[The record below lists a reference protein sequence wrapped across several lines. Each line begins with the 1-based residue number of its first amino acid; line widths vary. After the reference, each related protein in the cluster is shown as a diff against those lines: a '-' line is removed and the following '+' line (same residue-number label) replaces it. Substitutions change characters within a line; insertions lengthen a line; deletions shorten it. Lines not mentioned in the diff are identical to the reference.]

1 MDLDIALRSIENDIS
16 VRYDKTID
24 EKSVFIKQLESELEN
39 LRLLNQSV
47 SCEFKD
53 KEQKYLDHISSLEN
67 LKSELVK
74 TYNQEINQ
82 LKLLTKLNSETFLND
97 TSLANESKFGTIP
110 ATGGN
115 TNESLCSNILITLNQ
130 PEEIDEDSSSSSD
143 STKISPTI
151 VVSAAGDDD
160 NSVFSRADRG
170 NSKRLKEANDEL
182 LLELKET
189 LEEKEK
195 FIRELQYEIEEY
207 KNEYENLK
215 SKNDTSGS
223 TSFKSQNDSI
233 LNEESAYKNLYLD
246 LKTGLVFS
254 ILLNS
259 LFKHSF
265 RFIFKKLNLYLIP

>member
-16 VRYDKTID
+16 IRYDKTLD
-24 EKSVFIKQLESELEN
+24 EKSEFIKHLESELEN
-39 LRLLNQSV
+39 LKQLNQSV
-47 SCEFKD
+47 NCEFKD
-53 KEQKYLDHISSLEN
+53 KEQKYLDHIASLEN

-97 TSLANESKFGTIP
+97 TSIANESKFGTIP

-130 PEEIDEDSSSSSD
+130 PEEIDVNTSSSSD
-143 STKISPTI
+143 SSKLSPTI
-151 VVSAAGDDD
+151 VVSAATDDD
-160 NSVFSRADRG
+160 NSVYSGGRPTD

-215 SKNDTSGS
+215 NKTDLTDSSSNNNNNNDTSI
-223 TSFKSQNDSI
+223 KSQNES
-233 LNEESAYKNLYLD
+233 LMNEDDDFKNLYLQ
-246 LKTGLVFS
+246 LKGGIVHFE
-254 ILLNS
+254 
-259 LFKHSF
+259 
-265 RFIFKKLNLYLIP
+265 